1 MQLYF
6 RRSGSSRDT
15 VLQNQV
21 ERPAQKWLAA
31 LAPTRGTRP
40 GLTIDPVGFEL
51 LAAPVDEVREAWRG
65 TGRARNIAR
74 QQIRALLNEAIA
86 ASEEGS
92 TAIPPPD
99 TWTGLDRSLIVS
111 RELRTAPRDH
121 PHPNAFSALSRRR
134 H

>member
-1 MQLYF
+1 MTRTRYPQ
-6 RRSGSSRDT
+6 SR
-15 VLQNQV
+15 
-21 ERPAQKWLAA
+21 LAA
-31 LAPTRGTRP
+31 LLDALER
-40 GLTIDPVGFEL
+40 EL

-65 TGRARNIAR
+65 TDRARNIAR

-92 TAIPPPD
+92 AAIPPPD
-99 TWTGLDRSLIVS
+99 TWTGLDRRLIVS

-121 PHPNAFSALSRRR
+121 PHPNAFSASSRRR